1 MFPVDGNQ
9 NIAFSKGSVV
19 RRAGHDQ
26 LTTHIGNRNG
36 KIVAAGVRAVRK
48 LCALHRTAPPDMC
61 ILKFSRDGRKGSF
74 VAFPVGAI
82 QHRWNG
88 FQKDGIPIAVEQM
101 QVRGIVVQRIPK
113 PEQPQ
118 QPEVRVGVVRPVF
131 RFVGKIRNPS
141 ESKKT
146 GAWVRSRF
154 VGSIVGSLAKSPTS
168 ASPR

>member
-1 MFPVDGNQ
+1 
-9 NIAFSKGSVV
+9 
-19 RRAGHDQ
+19 
-26 LTTHIGNRNG
+26 
-36 KIVAAGVRAVRK
+36 
-48 LCALHRTAPPDMC
+48 MC

-74 VAFPVGAI
+74 IAFPVGAI

-131 RFVGKIRNPS
+131 RFVGKIRNPQRIKEDGRMGPVKVCGKHCRQFGEVTYQCFS
-141 ESKKT
+141 QIICIC
-146 GAWVRSRF
+146 R
-154 VGSIVGSLAKSPTS
+154 P
-168 ASPR
+168 